1 MHKKTM
7 CPAQRREKQQ
17 DSCPSQTKQQAEKQ
31 PTVTVG
37 MHKKPGVQRTRNRE
51 TAAGAEPTTQ
61 AEKLCN
67 VTFAIHKNNGS
78 SPAQGNR
85 SRIRAQAKQNSS
97 QKNWLP
103 SPLECI
109 KNTGIQRAKQETAA
123 GAEPKATKP
132 QPEKPSNLT
141 FGMHKKFMCPAYA
154 EQGNSSGIHAQGRQN
169 RSHKNPLTS
178 FLVECIKNRCV
189 QCMRNSGTS
198 AGLVPKAY
206 KTAARKT
213 FNITFGMHE
222 NLMCPVHAKQGNSRR
237 IRAQGRQNRRQK
249 NPPTSLLEC
258 IENWCVQ
265 SRRNCGTSA
274 GLVPMA
280 YKTAARKTF
289 NITFGMHEK
298 LMCPVHA
305 KQGNSRRIRAQGRQN
320 RRQKNPLTSLLE
332 CIKNWCVQCMR
343 SRGIVAGFVPKAD
356 KTAARKTLYH
366 HLWNAYE

>member
-1 MHKKTM
+1 MSLFLATTRGARMFQGIQNSSQKSPPTSPFKCITSPRHTKPQPEKLPYITFGMHKKTM

-154 EQGNSSGIHAQGRQN
+154 EQGNSSGIHAQGIHCSPQGIQN
-169 RSHKNPLTS
+169 RSPKN
-178 FLVECIKNRCV
+178 FE
-189 QCMRNSGTS
+189 
-198 AGLVPKAY
+198 
-206 KTAARKT
+206 
-213 FNITFGMHE
+213 
-222 NLMCPVHAKQGNSRR
+222 
-237 IRAQGRQNRRQK
+237 
-249 NPPTSLLEC
+249 
-258 IENWCVQ
+258 
-265 SRRNCGTSA
+265 
-274 GLVPMA
+274 
-280 YKTAARKTF
+280 
-289 NITFGMHEK
+289 
-298 LMCPVHA
+298 
-305 KQGNSRRIRAQGRQN
+305 
-320 RRQKNPLTSLLE
+320 
-332 CIKNWCVQCMR
+332 
-343 SRGIVAGFVPKAD
+343 
-356 KTAARKTLYH
+356 H
-366 HLWNAYE
+366 HLWNA